1 MKHYLNDF
9 KALILPY
16 RICQLQDMRFPGW
29 VLCTGVYVD
38 RAWHIFY
45 NSGNLISSG
54 DKTLEDIGRLTRQRI
69 EKFDALKKEYG
80 VAHFP
85 NTYKKDTDVCDF
97 IKEYSPLDAEKLH
110 SIDKI
115 HKMAGRIMAVRIFG
129 KAAFIHFQDGSGK
142 LQAFFEKA
150 KLGEKAYELFKKLDV
165 GDIIGLWG
173 TPIKTKTG
181 ELSVYTQGFE
191 LLTKNFQPLPE
202 KWHGLTD
209 VETRYRQ
216 RYADLIMSSEVKEV
230 FLKRTKIIK
239 ALRSYMDN
247 LGFIEVET
255 PMMQSI
261 PGGATAK
268 PFKTHHNAL
277 NMDLY
282 MRIAPELY
290 LKRLVV
296 GGFERVYE
304 INRNFR
310 NEGISTRH
318 NPEFTMMEFYMAYAD
333 YKDLMK
339 LTEEMISTIAM
350 DVLGTAKVVYQGTE
364 IDFSPPWQSFTMKE
378 VITAVGK
385 VGADI
390 IEDHSKAMAFCR
402 EKGFP
407 VTGSEGLGELQ
418 TIIFE
423 ETCEDKLTGPVF
435 ITSYPTEV
443 SPLSRR
449 NTEDPSIVDR
459 FELYIAGREIA
470 NAFSELNDPFDQ
482 KERFE
487 KQLADKEGPGE
498 LDEDYIRA
506 LEYGMPPAA
515 GEGIGIDRLVMLLTD
530 SPSIRDVILFPL
542 LRKGE

>member
-1 MKHYLNDF
+1 
-9 KALILPY
+9 
-16 RICQLQDMRFPGW
+16 
-29 VLCTGVYVD
+29 
-38 RAWHIFY
+38 
-45 NSGNLISSG
+45 
-54 DKTLEDIGRLTRQRI
+54 
-69 EKFDALKKEYG
+69 
-80 VAHFP
+80 
-85 NTYKKDTDVCDF
+85 
-97 IKEYSPLDAEKLH
+97 
-110 SIDKI
+110 
-115 HKMAGRIMAVRIFG
+115 
-129 KAAFIHFQDGSGK
+129 
-142 LQAFFEKA
+142 
-150 KLGEKAYELFKKLDV
+150 
-165 GDIIGLWG
+165 
-173 TPIKTKTG
+173 
-181 ELSVYTQGFE
+181 
-191 LLTKNFQPLPE
+191 
-202 KWHGLTD
+202 
-209 VETRYRQ
+209 
-216 RYADLIMSSEVKEV
+216 
-230 FLKRTKIIK
+230 
-239 ALRSYMDN
+239 MDN